1 MNFEMVKTKA
11 WPEMA
16 FFFLLFCRKVG
27 REESKLPPH
36 VIDFNASHRI
46 IESLRLKTLDL

>member
-11 WPEMA
+11 CPEMA
-16 FFFLLFCRKVG
+16 YFFFLFCRKVG
-27 REESKLPPH
+27 REENKLPHH